1 MSYAETDTAASRVVY
16 INSGDATIKYNNRS
30 SDFDFDLQEPIIV
43 PPHHSMLLSVYSA
56 EIPYSFYNFET
67 GRNTRIDFQ
76 LTPYGQPAS
85 YDANGKFDVDPAGFN
100 SRTFF
105 IPEGNYT
112 AQELAATLSAGIT
125 TFIAGPGVVFP
136 LTMTFNPT
144 KQKFEFICNL
154 KGYRITLGLANGVQ
168 SGLDGNDVN
177 EELGFDLTNIQGDP
191 FSQVNGAL
199 TAWNTGYTQPPLAPP
214 GNGIDV
220 GVINSADPLTLLG
233 DDVVDMVNSIRSL
246 FVRTNL
252 SSTSVMD
259 SHIGGGFSNILCRVP
274 LRNTLPG
281 QVIGIDPVNGDIHK
295 LLIKTKAITTI
306 SIKLTN
312 QRNTIIDLNG
322 LDWDICLKVEFIETV
337 DFKGGDI
344 RRIVE
349 DEQVALAAKTQ
360 TTPNLE
366 PLKKPEELKGKKK
379 KKEKKK
385 KISS

>member
-1 MSYAETDTAASRVVY
+1 
-16 INSGDATIKYNNRS
+16 
-30 SDFDFDLQEPIIV
+30 
-43 PPHHSMLLSVYSA
+43 
-56 EIPYSFYNFET
+56 
-67 GRNTRIDFQ
+67 
-76 LTPYGQPAS
+76 
-85 YDANGKFDVDPAGFN
+85 
-100 SRTFF
+100 
-105 IPEGNYT
+105 
-112 AQELAATLSAGIT
+112 
-125 TFIAGPGVVFP
+125 
-136 LTMTFNPT
+136 
-144 KQKFEFICNL
+144 
-154 KGYRITLGLANGVQ
+154 
-168 SGLDGNDVN
+168 
-177 EELGFDLTNIQGDP
+177 
-191 FSQVNGAL
+191 
-199 TAWNTGYTQPPLAPP
+199 
-214 GNGIDV
+214 
-220 GVINSADPLTLLG
+220 
-233 DDVVDMVNSIRSL
+233 
-246 FVRTNL
+246 
-252 SSTSVMD
+252 MD